1 MWNPFSAMWTK
12 KGASA
17 ACCFHFESYLPA
29 WDYKRLEMIS
39 QDCKCDDVVFGG
51 VQRQCVRGICNLQ
64 KPVAGQ
70 ALMFHRCDSHR
81 TNLN

>member
-1 MWNPFSAMWTK
+1 ML
-12 KGASA
+12 
-17 ACCFHFESYLPA
+17 FHFDSYLPA

-39 QDCKCDDVVFGG
+39 QDCKCDDVVLAESKGS
-51 VQRQCVRGICNLQ
+51 VSEESANLQ